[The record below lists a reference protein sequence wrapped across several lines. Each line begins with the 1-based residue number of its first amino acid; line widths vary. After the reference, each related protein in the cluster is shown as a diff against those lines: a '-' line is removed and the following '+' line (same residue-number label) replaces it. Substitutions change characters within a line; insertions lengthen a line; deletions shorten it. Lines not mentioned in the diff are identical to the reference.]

1 MPDGGAIRAF
11 LAVPPDPIWSA
22 AAAGILSELRRG
34 TATRS
39 APLPAA
45 SWTRPEAW
53 HLTLKF
59 LGNTPPTTLQ
69 ELGRAVA
76 AAAEAVAP
84 GDLVS
89 AGPAVF
95 PPGGPPRVLGIGF
108 APSPG
113 LGSLSAIAAAAEEA
127 ARRLGL
133 PREDRAYHPHV
144 TLARTKT
151 RWPREAVA
159 RYREVVSSAAP
170 RLPPWPIRS
179 CVLYASR
186 LVSGGAVHT
195 ALAQWALGREQTSAG
210 ASA

>member
-11 LAVPPDPIWSA
+11 LAVPPDPAWSA
-22 AAAGILSELRRG
+22 TAAGLLSELRRE
-34 TATRS
+34 
-39 APLPAA
+39 APMLPAA

-59 LGNTPPTTLQ
+59 LGDTPPAALE
-69 ELGRAVA
+69 ELGRAVSDA
-76 AAAEAVAP
+76 AAGVSP

-89 AGPAVF
+89 AGPVVF
-95 PPGGPPRVLGIGF
+95 PPAGPPRVLGIAF
-108 APSPG
+108 ASSPG
-113 LGSLSAIAAAAEEA
+113 LEVLSALAAAAEES

-151 RWPREAVA
+151 RWPKEAVA
-159 RYREVVSSAAP
+159 RYREVVSSATP
-170 RLPPWPIRS
+170 RLPAWPIRS

-186 LVSGGAVHT
+186 LGPAGAVHT
-195 ALAQWALGREQTSAG
+195 ALAEWDLGPGVTPAG